1 MSIQETLKYTADWYL
16 AYRNKKDMYKFTVD
30 QINKFTRLKWFVET
44 VKKKNLKKFQKLVN
58 NQLAVFF

>member
-30 QINKFTRLKWFVET
+30 QINKFTRLK
-44 VKKKNLKKFQKLVN
+44 
-58 NQLAVFF
+58 